1 MLAPRHKKRRLR
13 QEEGENWGGG
23 RQPRDECRSLSYSSN
38 CQTNQ
43 HKTPNTKH
51 KQQTQNTG
59 SFDTSGSMIALA
71 VPEIHCTQGFCD
83 GRKNWEQGYMGPV
96 KIWYGCSIRHSGN
109 LKMLAMDRPIFS
121 PE

>member
-1 MLAPRHKKRRLR
+1 MNAGASAQEEEIEARRG
-13 QEEGENWGGG
+13 EEGENWGGG

-38 CQTNQ
+38 CQTNQPTNQ

-71 VPEIHCTQGFCD
+71 VPEIHCTRGFCD
-83 GRKNWEQGYMGPV
+83 EEEESDILVLEFMSFLPF
-96 KIWYGCSIRHSGN
+96 
-109 LKMLAMDRPIFS
+109 D
-121 PE
+121 